1 MKSLIAALYLVFM
14 VALPVSTAFGADE
27 APASPDTAAKA
38 PSKAAGDVF
47 IYFKAPIFSTLFS
60 DLPVATVDDERITL
74 DELNDALAA
83 LHESASEEKKTG
95 REDFMPV
102 LDRLINTRLIYLEA
116 GTMGIDELPEVKSA
130 IKDYSD
136 ATLRELLKNR
146 HTQGVKPVKA
156 EVDRFYKDAV
166 IEWKLKSI
174 IFNKE
179 DDAKAMA
186 EAVKNG
192 KDFDAQSKEYIAN
205 KKAKGGEE
213 GGYMG
218 VNNLLS
224 QISGAA
230 RAMKKGSVSPVIKVP
245 DGYVIFRL
253 EDVRYPEDAK
263 AKAEAERQSLEKQ
276 RFEALQKYYDSLV
289 KKYVKVDKKLFNSLD
304 FEAKEPGFEKLLKD
318 KRTLAHIKGDKSI
331 TVGDLTTALSE
342 KFYHGVE
349 REKKEKKLN
358 SMKVPAFNELL
369 YKRVFDKEVARE
381 GIAKT
386 EAFKKMLK
394 EYKTS
399 LIFSAF
405 VQKVLV
411 PDVKVTEDESKE
423 YYEKHIQDF
432 TYPEMMKLSSMAFS
446 NEKDAKDALDKL
458 RKGTDFKWLNANA
471 EGQVKADKAQFLFDG
486 QTLNVKGLGDDL
498 QKALSGAVA
507 GDYRLY
513 TSPEGYSYVI
523 FVEEDVPAKEQP
535 YKEARDSVAKKLFKD
550 KLNKSVG
557 DWAEKLRK
565 AHDVKVYVTKI
576 GE

>member
-1 MKSLIAALYLVFM
+1 MAT
-14 VALPVSTAFGADE
+14 LPVSAAFGADV
-27 APASPDTAAKA
+27 APKPPDTATQA
-38 PSKAAGDVF
+38 PSKAVGDVSV
-47 IYFKAPIFSTLFS
+47 YFKAPIFSSLFS

-74 DELNDALAA
+74 EELNDALAA
-83 LHESASEEKKTG
+83 VHESATDEKKN
-95 REDFMPV
+95 RSEDLMPV
-102 LDRLINTRLIYLEA
+102 LDRLINTRLICLEA
-116 GTMGIDELPEVKSA
+116 GAMGIDELPEVKSA
-130 IKDYSD
+130 VKDYSD

-146 HTQGVKPVKA
+146 HTQGVKPVRA

-166 IEWKLKSI
+166 IEWKLKSV

-179 DDAKAMA
+179 EDAKSMA
-186 EAVKNG
+186 EAVKNS
-192 KDFDAQSKEYIAN
+192 KDFDALSKEYIAN

-213 GGYMG
+213 GGYLG

-224 QISGAA
+224 QVSMAA
-230 RAMKKGSVSPVIKVP
+230 RTMKKGSVSPVIKVP

-253 EDVRYPEDAK
+253 EDFRYPEDAK
-263 AKAEAERQSLEKQ
+263 AKAEAEQQSLEKQ
-276 RFEALQKYYDSLV
+276 RFEALRKYYDSLV
-289 KKYVKVDKKLFNSLD
+289 KKYVKVDRKLFDSLD
-304 FEAKEPGFEKLLKD
+304 FEAKEPGFDKLLKD
-318 KRTLAHIKGDKSI
+318 KRTLAHIKGDKNI
-331 TVGDLTTALSE
+331 TIGDLTTALSE

-358 SMKVPAFNELL
+358 DTKVPAFNEML
-369 YKRVFDKEVARE
+369 YKRLFDKEVARE

-399 LIFSAF
+399 LVFSAF
-405 VQKVLV
+405 IQKVLV
-411 PDVKVTEDESKE
+411 PDVKVTEEESKD
-423 YYEKHIQDF
+423 YYDKHIQDF

-446 NEKDAKDALDKL
+446 SENGAKDAQDKL
-458 RKGTDFKWLNANA
+458 RKGTDFKWLKANA
-471 EGQVKADKAQFLFDG
+471 EGQVKADQAQFLFDG

-513 TSPEGYSYVI
+513 TSPEGHVYVI
-523 FVEEDVPAKEQP
+523 FIEEDVPAKEQP

-565 AHDVKVYVTKI
+565 AHEVKVYVTKI
-576 GE
+576 GD